1 MTAVQPHWRT
11 STRSGDTGGNCVEVA
26 DNLAGVVLVRDSK
39 GPARPRI
46 DVRSRVLAHVHR
58 RYSPPLTGSAATR
71 LLPAWRRP
79 ETAKPPSD

>member
-39 GPARPRI
+39 DRAGPA
-46 DVRSRVLAHVHR
+46 
-58 RYSPPLTGSAATR
+58 LTFGPESWRTFIAATR
-71 LLPAWRRP
+71 LR
-79 ETAKPPSD
+79 